1 MHLILRITLVAL
13 ALLTLTACSLFPLQP
28 VEALSPLDV
37 ETSEPSSIT
46 LSSPSQA
53 NRTAAQPTPTDVAV
67 SSIEQI
73 NGNLR
78 VRLFTQ
84 EEAVVQ
90 QDRFTLVGEA
100 PIETI
105 VSVNDEIIVVGKEES
120 FSIEL
125 GLEEGVNLIEVVASN
140 LIGDQVAFQLVVTY
154 EPTP

>member
-1 MHLILRITLVAL
+1 MHLFLRITLAAL
-13 ALLTLTACSLFPLQP
+13 ALLTLAACNLFPMQP
-28 VEALSPLDV
+28 VEALSPLVV
-37 ETSEPSSIT
+37 ETSEASSVT
-46 LSSPSQA
+46 QSAASQA
-53 NRTAAQPTPTDVAV
+53 NRTSTHTPPTEVAV

-125 GLEEGVNLIEVVASN
+125 GLEEGINLIEVVASN
-140 LIGDQVAFQLVVTY
+140 LIGDQVAFQLIVTY